1 MGEVYRAHDSRLGRD
16 VAIKFSSE
24 QFSERFEREARAVA
38 ALNHPNICTLHDVG
52 PNYLVMEY
60 VEGEAPHGPLP
71 LDDVLRIAGQ
81 IAEALDAAHEKGIV
95 HRDLKPANVKIKPD
109 GTVKVLD
116 FGLAKIANPPAVK
129 TDDSPT
135 IGMGA
140 TQAGIILGTAAY
152 MSPEQARGK
161 IVDPRADIWAFGVVL
176 YELITGKQPFRGE
189 DATEVLAA
197 VVKEPPDLSAIPAR
211 VRRLLRTC
219 LEKDPKKRLRA
230 IGDWRLLLDDA
241 SSSTSNSRIAAAGW
255 AVAFVGI
262 IASAFALWM
271 LWHKP
276 SPSLQAHRFRIPR
289 KSSQGRPYSEFA
301 LSPDGRY
308 LAYFAAAAENGNVMR
323 LFVQPLDSFEAR
335 PLPRTE
341 LPLRASPNYPFWSPD
356 SRFVVFS
363 SGGKVKRVEISGTPP
378 QDICDFKED
387 GAFTGGTWNKDG
399 VILFGRGSND
409 RGGMWRVLMGSTPSC
424 APFYPAKP
432 GSNYDFPSFLPDGK
446 HFLYTGGTGPGPE
459 NLGIYVGSLDAGPE
473 HSKRL
478 LGDLSPAAYAAS
490 PDLNGGYLV
499 FYRGNSVLAQ
509 RFDPGR
515 LELIGEAIPLGE
527 PGHAFFFP
535 SFSVSSNGLLA
546 YSDANV
552 LQTEPRWFDRQGTI
566 VAKVA
571 APGTYLQMAVPP
583 SGNRIAAMIHD
594 NQTSLSDIWMIE
606 PGGIS
611 SRITSGGRS
620 YSPVFSFDGAY
631 VVYGADSAD
640 IYQKRS
646 DGGGDEELVYK
657 SGEGKLPMDE
667 SRDGQFLLY
676 GVYSDKTRGDLWV
689 LPLQGERKPKAYLAT
704 EFNEIEA
711 QFSPDTRWVAY
722 ESDESGMP
730 DVYVRPFPDA
740 SKGKWPVSK
749 GGGTNPRWRNDGR
762 ELYYL
767 APDQSV
773 MAVEITSDPV
783 FQVGAAKRLF
793 FKPEGVVSGFNVAS
807 DGKKFMIPV
816 RVGDSL
822 PPPFTILFNWQ
833 TGLKQ

>member
-24 QFSERFEREARAVA
+24 RFSERFEREARAVA

-60 VEGEAPHGPLP
+60 VEGEAPKGPLA

-95 HRDLKPANVKIKPD
+95 HRDLKPANIKIKPD

-116 FGLAKIANPPAVK
+116 FGLAKIANPGDVK

-135 IGMGA
+135 LGMGG
-140 TQAGIILGTAAY
+140 TQAGIILGTVAY

-161 IVDPRADIWAFGVVL
+161 LVDPRADIWAFGVVL

-197 VVKEPPDLSAIPAR
+197 VVKEPPDLSVIPER
-211 VRRLLRTC
+211 IRRLLRKC

-230 IGDWRLLLDDA
+230 IGDWRLLLDDEVIP
-241 SSSTSNSRIAAAGW
+241 STSNSRIAAAGW
-255 AVAFVGI
+255 AVAVVGI
-262 IASAFALWM
+262 IALAFALWM

-276 SPSLQAHRFRIPR
+276 SPDLQAHRFRIPR
-289 KSSQGRPYSEFA
+289 KSSQGRPFSEFA

-308 LAYFAAAAENGNVMR
+308 LAYFAAESGNVMR

-335 PLPRTE
+335 PLPGTE
-341 LPLRASPNYPFWSPD
+341 SPLHGAPDYPFWSPD
-356 SRFVVFS
+356 SRFVVFA
-363 SGGKVKRVEISGTPP
+363 SGGKVKKVEVSGTPP
-378 QDICDFKED
+378 QDICDFKEN

-409 RGGMWRVLMGSTPSC
+409 RGGMWRVSMGSTPSC

-446 HFLYTGGTGPGPE
+446 HFLYTGGTGPE
-459 NLGIYVGSLDAGPE
+459 NFGIHVGSLDAGPE
-473 HSKRL
+473 QSKRL
-478 LGDLSPAAYAAS
+478 LGDKSPAVYAAS
-490 PDLNGGYLV
+490 SDLNAGYLV

-515 LELIGEAIPLGE
+515 LELTGEAIPMGE
-527 PGHAFFFP
+527 PGRAFFFP

-546 YSDANV
+546 YSDASV
-552 LQTEPRWFDRQGTI
+552 LQTEPRWFDREGT
-566 VAKVA
+566 VVSKVP
-571 APGTYLQMAVPP
+571 APGTYVQMAVPP
-583 SGNRIAAMIHD
+583 NGNRVAALVHD
-594 NQTSLSDIWMIE
+594 NQTSLADIWMIE

-620 YSPVFSFDGAY
+620 LSPIFSFDGAY
-631 VVYGADSAD
+631 VLYSDQHGD
-640 IYQKRS
+640 IYQKSS
-646 DGGGDEELVYK
+646 DGGGDEELIYK
-657 SGEGKLPMDE
+657 SNNEGKLPMDE
-667 SRDGQFLLY
+667 SRDGRFLLY
-676 GVYSDKTRGDLWV
+676 GVYSDKTKDDLWV
-689 LPLQGERKPKAYLAT
+689 LPLQGERKPKKYLAT
-704 EFNEIEA
+704 EFTETA
-711 QFSPDTRWVAY
+711 ARFSPDTRWVAF
-722 ESDESGMP
+722 ESDESGLP
-730 DVYVRPFPDA
+730 EVYVRPFPDA
-740 SKGKWPVSK
+740 LQRKWPVSK

-773 MAVEITSDPV
+773 MAVEITSGPV

-793 FKPEGVVSGFNVAS
+793 TKPEGVVSGFNVSS

-816 RVGDSL
+816 QAGDSL

-833 TGLKQ
+833 AGLKQ